1 MSVGVTSASDAF
13 LIFMVLAINL
23 CKNTTIKMMVLITLQ
38 KGVQRG
44 KNIPEQTESKK
55 DYTFLVQTIKP
66 GFHMSQ
72 NHPDILISSLMAIYY
87 YLNQSLDEV
96 YK

>member
-13 LIFMVLAINL
+13 LIFMVLAINP
-23 CKNTTIKMMVLITLQ
+23 CKTTTIKMIVLITLQ
-38 KGVQRG
+38 KGMQRG
-44 KNIPEQTESKK
+44 KNIPEQTESKE
-55 DYTFLVQTIKP
+55 DYTFLVQAVKA
-66 GFHMSQ
+66 GFHVSQ
-72 NHPDILISSLMAIYY
+72 NHPDTLISSLMAIYY